1 MDVTWEIIKRE
12 KIQQNMIERIIRRKN
27 PICMTTYFS
36 IFAKLGYMY
45 MTISI
50 YMSFSYY

>member
-12 KIQQNMIERIIRRKN
+12 KIQQNMIEGIIRGKN
-27 PICMTTYFS
+27 LICLATYFS
-36 IFAKLGYMY
+36 IFAQLGYMY